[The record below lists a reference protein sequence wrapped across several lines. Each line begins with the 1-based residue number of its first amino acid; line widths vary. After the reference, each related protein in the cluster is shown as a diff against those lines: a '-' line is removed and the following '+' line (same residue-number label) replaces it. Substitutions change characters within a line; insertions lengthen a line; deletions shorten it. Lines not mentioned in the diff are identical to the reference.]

1 MTFSYGIRLACL
13 CLEIIFLVNLAA
25 SIVVLGLSR
34 RAAQVAM
41 AMRPHRAARL
51 FFTLRLLPFVSS
63 LCVIASLCIPS
74 YLRYE
79 QDVDSERI
87 GLFCL
92 VTAALGLILCL
103 SSVYKGIRALAQ
115 LYSIEQRCRLLP
127 PVPSPIVAETRMC
140 LAAEDGSNMPLLALV
155 GILRPRLIVSR
166 RLLETLSAEQL
177 EAALFHE
184 RAHKL
189 SWDNLKRLF
198 LVVAPGILP
207 FMGGFSL
214 IEQQWERYA
223 ELAADAYATCGRI
236 DRSIALAE
244 ALIQVARLG
253 NIERRIPL
261 ASSLSAHNLELAL
274 RVDRLMAIDSATPLR
289 RRGNMFSWNSF
300 LVFVAF
306 ATFLVLLPE
315 VLYPLHRLLESL
327 LH

>member
-1 MTFSYGIRLACL
+1 MTFSYGIRLVCL
-13 CLEIIFLVNLAA
+13 CLEIVFLVNLAA
-25 SIVVLGLSR
+25 SIVILGLSR
-34 RAAQVAM
+34 QAARAAM

-79 QDVDSERI
+79 QNVASERI

-92 VTAALGLILCL
+92 VTAVLGLALCL
-103 SSVYKGIRALAQ
+103 TSVYKGIRALVQ
-115 LYSIEQRCRLLP
+115 LYFIEQRCRLLP
-127 PVPSPIVAETRMC
+127 PVQSPIAAETRMC
-140 LAAEDGSNMPLLALV
+140 LAEEDGSDTPLLALV

-166 RLLETLSAEQL
+166 RLLETLSAEQF
-177 EAALFHE
+177 EVALFHE

-198 LVVAPGILP
+198 LAVAPGIFP
-207 FMGGFSL
+207 FMGGFGV
-214 IEQQWERYA
+214 IEQQWERHA
-223 ELAADAYATCGRI
+223 ELAADEYATCGRI
-236 DRSIALAE
+236 DRSVALAG

-253 NIERRIPL
+253 NVERRIPL
-261 ASSLSAHNLELAL
+261 ASSFSAHNLELAL
-274 RVDRLMAIDSATPLR
+274 RVDRLMAIDSAIPLR
-289 RRGNMFSWNSF
+289 RRANMSSWNSF

-306 ATFLVLLPE
+306 TTFLILLPA
-315 VLYPLHRLLESL
+315 VLYPIHQLLEAL